1 METEKTFLVSKDK
14 PLRDQ
19 IINTSIKLF
28 NTLGCRF
35 SMQELANELQI
46 SKKTLYKYFS
56 SKEELLTFIINESFD
71 EVHQK
76 QHEIY
81 KSNLSIEKKL
91 REILTT
97 SFNRQDSINME
108 KTKEINKYYPD
119 LYKIIE
125 KRYREEWTLVE
136 ELLVD
141 GKEKG
146 IFEYWSL
153 SYIIELMKY
162 AMSLVILHLN
172 KSITYK
178 SAIAISMNSIVDG
191 IKK

>member
-1 METEKTFLVSKDK
+1 MRNE
-14 PLRDQ
+14 
-19 IINTSIKLF
+19 IITNSIKLF
-28 NTLGCRF
+28 NSSGCKF

-46 SKKTLYKYFS
+46 SKKTLYKFFS
-56 SKEELLTFIINESFD
+56 SKEEILTYIINESFD

-136 ELLVD
+136 NLLVE
-141 GKEKG
+141 GKDKG

-172 KSITYK
+172 KSTTYK
-178 SAIAISMNSIVDG
+178 SAIAVSMNSLVDG
-191 IKK
+191 IKKRG